1 MAAMKMKSK
10 LTVMMGSV
18 FVFSSVY
25 QSLGLTANEC
35 SSQDQNS
42 IWQSSTDAHNNAQ
55 DELLASGIFSSV
67 VEG

>member
-1 MAAMKMKSK
+1 
-10 LTVMMGSV
+10 V

-25 QSLGLTANEC
+25 QSLGLTASEC